1 MLADGIRH
9 AFGLHLTGAAVWPV
23 SLFGGW
29 GVLVDG
35 MELGMGDLMDGRF
48 QGLQFTHA
56 LVNGNPLFFQM
67 VVAVCA
73 ALDVL
78 KGNRHRRRLFQR
90 GEKILILFHA
100 AGQLGH
106 GNVRDFLALGLAHVK
121 DCDDAKGRDFNFPFL
136 GNGLAV
142 CADHRLLSSRVD
154 FLHLLFHLVGGR
166 GQYLDAFFAFFHMAL
181 KVVPPLTKTGNQRGV
196 RLLHGDQ
203 QRIVEAVI
211 MELGHR
217 REIGFVLFTFK
228 KGLYSGFQTVSD
240 LFHALGI
247 VLSV

>member
-1 MLADGIRH
+1 
-9 AFGLHLTGAAVWPV
+9 
-23 SLFGGW
+23 
-29 GVLVDG
+29 
-35 MELGMGDLMDGRF
+35 MGDLMDGRF
-48 QGLQFTHA
+48 QGLQLTHA

-67 VVAVCA
+67 VITVCA
-73 ALDVL
+73 SLDVL
-78 KGNRHRRRLFQR
+78 KGNRNRRCLFQR
-90 GEKILILFHA
+90 GEKILILFHT
-100 AGQLGH
+100 AGQLRH
-106 GNVRDFLALGLAHVK
+106 GNVRYFLALGLAHIK
-121 DCDDAKGRDFNFPFL
+121 NCDDAKGRDFNFLFL
-136 GNGLAV
+136 GDGLAV

-154 FLHLLFHLVGGR
+154 FLHLLFHFIRGR
-166 GQYLDAFFAFFHMAL
+166 CQYLDAFFTFLHMAL
-181 KVVPPLTKTGNQRGV
+181 KVVSPLAKTGNQRGV
-196 RLLHGDQ
+196 RLLHGNQ